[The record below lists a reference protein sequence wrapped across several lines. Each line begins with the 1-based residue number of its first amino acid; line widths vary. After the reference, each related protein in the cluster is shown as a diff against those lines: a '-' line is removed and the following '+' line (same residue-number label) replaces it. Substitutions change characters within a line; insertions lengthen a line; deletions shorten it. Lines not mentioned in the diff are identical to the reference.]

1 VGDVSGEWR
10 REGVTRYPGR
20 RPLFGAGRSM
30 TSIMP
35 ERQRLTARQVRLL
48 AIVAQEGF
56 VSVADSARRFGVSDM
71 TIRRDLRR
79 LEESGEVLRTHGG
92 AFARPV
98 AGARTLEPSFNQ
110 RERENQAAKR
120 AIGRAAAAMVRPGE
134 AIALDLGTTVL
145 EMAYALSAA
154 SRISVFTNSLRA
166 ALALA
171 DSMITTYIPGG
182 QLRGPEMS
190 VCGSITLAQLENYRL
205 DRVFLGVSGITA
217 DGVFDYSV
225 EETEIK
231 RLYIRKGTE
240 VVVLADASKFDHWSL
255 VKVTELA
262 HIHVLVTDRPPEGPL
277 AKALDEARVRVVVTE
292 RGTAIPRE
300 EAAS

>member
-1 VGDVSGEWR
+1 MVNSLL
-10 REGVTRYPGR
+10 P
-20 RPLFGAGRSM
+20 S
-30 TSIMP
+30 
-35 ERQRLTARQVRLL
+35 RQRLTSRQVRLL
-48 AIVAQEGF
+48 GIVAQEGF
-56 VSVADSARRFGVSDM
+56 VSVADSAKRFGVSDM

-92 AFARPV
+92 ALARPA
-98 AGARTLEPSFNQ
+98 AGARTQEPSFNQ
-110 RERENQAAKR
+110 RERENQAAKS
-120 AIGRAAAAMVRPGE
+120 AIARAAAAMVRPGE

-145 EMAYALSAA
+145 EMAHALSGA
-154 SRISVFTNSLRA
+154 SGISVFTNSLRA

-190 VCGSITLAQLENYRL
+190 VCGSITLSQLENYRL
-205 DRVFLGVSGITA
+205 DRVFLGISGITS

-231 RLYIRKGTE
+231 RLYIRQSAE
-240 VVVLADASKFDHWSL
+240 VVVLADASKFDRWSL
-255 VKVTELA
+255 VKVAELPR
-262 HIHVLVTDRPPEGPL
+262 IHVLVTDRLPEGL
-277 AKALDEARVRVVVTE
+277 LLRALEEAGVRVVVAE
-292 RGTAIPRE
+292 RGLALPQE

>member
-1 VGDVSGEWR
+1 
-10 REGVTRYPGR
+10 
-20 RPLFGAGRSM
+20 M
-30 TSIMP
+30 TSVYP
-35 ERQRLTARQVRLL
+35 SRQRLTPRQVRLL

-56 VSVADSARRFGVSDM
+56 VSVAESAKRFGVSDM

-92 AFARPV
+92 AFAKPV

-110 RERENQAAKR
+110 RERENQTAKQ
-120 AIGRAAAAMVRPGE
+120 AIGQAAAAMIRPGE
-134 AIALDLGTTVL
+134 AIGLDLGTTAL
-145 EMAYALSAA
+145 EMARALSAA
-154 SRISVFTNSLRA
+154 NGISVFTNSLRA

-182 QLRGPEMS
+182 QLRKPEMS
-190 VCGSITLAQLENYRL
+190 VCGSITIAQLENYRL

-225 EETEIK
+225 EETEVK
-231 RLYIRKGTE
+231 RLYIRQGTE
-240 VVVLADASKFDHWSL
+240 VVVLADSSKFDHWSL
-255 VKVTELA
+255 VKVAELER
-262 HIHVLVTDRPPEGPL
+262 IHVLVTDRAPDG
-277 AKALDEARVRVVVTE
+277 ALGRALEEASVRVVVADRESAT
-292 RGTAIPRE
+292 PRA

>member
-1 VGDVSGEWR
+1 
-10 REGVTRYPGR
+10 
-20 RPLFGAGRSM
+20 M
-30 TSIMP
+30 TTAFPS
-35 ERQRLTARQVRLL
+35 RQRLTPRQVRLL

-56 VSVADSARRFGVSDM
+56 VSVAESAKRFNVSDM

-92 AFARPV
+92 AFAKPV

-110 RERENQAAKR
+110 RERENQTAKQ
-120 AIGRAAAAMVRPGE
+120 AIGQAAAAMVRPGE
-134 AIALDLGTTVL
+134 SVGLDLGTTAL
-145 EMAYALSAA
+145 EMARALSA
-154 SRISVFTNSLRA
+154 SNGISVFTNSLRA

-171 DSMITTYIPGG
+171 DSNVTTYIPGG
-182 QLRGPEMS
+182 QLRKPEMS

-231 RLYIRKGTE
+231 RLFIRQGTE
-240 VVVLADASKFDHWSL
+240 IVVLADSSKFDHWSL
-255 VKVTELA
+255 VKVAELNR
-262 HIHVLVTDRPPEGPL
+262 IHVLVTDRVPEGAL
-277 AKALDEARVRVVVTE
+277 GRALDEAGVRIVVAD
-292 RGTAIPRE
+292 RKTAAPQIL
-300 EAAS
+300 AAS

>member
-1 VGDVSGEWR
+1 
-10 REGVTRYPGR
+10 
-20 RPLFGAGRSM
+20 M
-30 TSIMP
+30 TTILSS
-35 ERQRLTARQVRLL
+35 RQRLTNRQVRLL
-48 AIVAQEGF
+48 GIVAQEGF
-56 VSVADSARRFGVSDM
+56 VSVAESARRFGVSDM

-79 LEESGEVLRTHGG
+79 LEESGEVMRTHGG
-92 AFARPV
+92 ALARPA

-110 RERENQAAKR
+110 RERENQAAKS
-120 AIGRAAAAMVRPGE
+120 AIARAAAAMVRPGE
-134 AIALDLGTTVL
+134 AIGLDLGTTVL
-145 EMAYALSAA
+145 EMAHALSGA
-154 SRISVFTNSLRA
+154 SGISVFTNSLRA

-190 VCGSITLAQLENYRL
+190 VCGSITLSQLENYRL

-231 RLYIRKGTE
+231 RLYIRQSAE

-255 VKVTELA
+255 VKVAELNR
-262 HIHVLVTDRPPEGPL
+262 IHVLVTDRSPEDGL
-277 AKALDEARVRVVVTE
+277 QHALEEAGVRVVVAE
-292 RGTAIPRE
+292 RSMAPHEGG
-300 EAAS
+300 AA

>member
-1 VGDVSGEWR
+1 M
-10 REGVTRYPGR
+10 TTIYP
-20 RPLFGAGRSM
+20 S
-30 TSIMP
+30 
-35 ERQRLTARQVRLL
+35 RQRLTPRQVRLL

-56 VSVADSARRFGVSDM
+56 VSVAESAKRFGVSDM

-92 AFARPV
+92 AFAKPV

-110 RERENQAAKR
+110 RERENQTAKQ
-120 AIGRAAAAMVRPGE
+120 AIGQAAAAMVRPGE
-134 AIALDLGTTVL
+134 AIGLDLGTTAL
-145 EMAYALSAA
+145 EMARALSA
-154 SRISVFTNSLRA
+154 SSGISVFTNSLRA

-182 QLRGPEMS
+182 QLRKPEMS

-231 RLYIRKGTE
+231 RLYIRQGTE
-240 VVVLADASKFDHWSL
+240 VVVLADSSKFDHWSL
-255 VKVTELA
+255 VKVAELER
-262 HIHVLVTDRPPEGPL
+262 IHVLVTDRAPDG
-277 AKALDEARVRVVVTE
+277 ALGRALEEANVRVVVADRET
-292 RGTAIPRE
+292 TAPRA